1 MPNVEQCLV
10 LTKPC
15 NNRYH
20 KRLKYEKKKHFKK
33 LLLNFSFQGK
43 TWSLEDERDEDEED
57 LQNVV
62 IPQTDLKRDVVT
74 AREAM
79 ISSQAD
85 KQREAMERAAQAA
98 ALASAAC
105 ANVESAE
112 DDDDDDPLDKFMED
126 IAKEVKSFRG
136 NKSDGSNTKVL
147 SNNPKGSV
155 IKLITKT
162 VKNEV
167 RIHLINFDIQIIFI
181 YLFFI
186 ASSTNK

>member
-1 MPNVEQCLV
+1 
-10 LTKPC
+10 
-15 NNRYH
+15 
-20 KRLKYEKKKHFKK
+20 
-33 LLLNFSFQGK
+33 LNSSFQGK

-186 ASSTNK
+186 ANSTNK

>member
-1 MPNVEQCLV
+1 
-10 LTKPC
+10 
-15 NNRYH
+15 
-20 KRLKYEKKKHFKK
+20 
-33 LLLNFSFQGK
+33 LNFSFQGK